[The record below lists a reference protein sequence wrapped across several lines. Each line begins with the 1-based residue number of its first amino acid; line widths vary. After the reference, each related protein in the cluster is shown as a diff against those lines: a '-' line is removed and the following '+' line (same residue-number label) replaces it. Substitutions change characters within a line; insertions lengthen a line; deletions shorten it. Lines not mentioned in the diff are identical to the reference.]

1 MIKYDTTYDYFRNR
15 FKSLG
20 FVREGDD
27 TMIDALIA
35 VMLTLQ
41 SFNLSGD
48 EKEQVVKAF
57 LGKAPVLPQG
67 EWVGFDYGNVR
78 VGDYVRVRKDAYT
91 SDTGVKHNGL
101 IGILRHVYGGRCTV
115 EYFGLEAGNTMTH
128 PMDFLESYRVR

>member
-15 FKSLG
+15 FQSLG

-41 SFNLSGD
+41 YFNLSGD
-48 EKEQVVKAF
+48 EKEQVLRAF
-57 LGKAPVLPQG
+57 LGEHHKLPEGQ
-67 EWVGFDYGNVR
+67 WVPFDYGNVR
-78 VGDYVRVRKDAYT
+78 VGDYVRVKKDAYT

-101 IGILRHVYGGRCTV
+101 VGILRHIYAGRCIV
-115 EYFGLEAGNTMTH
+115 EYVGLETGNTMTH
-128 PMDFLESYRVR
+128 PMDSLESYRVG